1 VPTQDFGIGAKPQ
14 KGFDMIESKIAAD
27 GRNVGGD
34 PAPAQLAGMLNVG
47 DVAKMLRCS
56 ARTVYRLSDAGRM
69 PRPAKL
75 GALVRWSRAGIE
87 EWIADGCPSCRT
99 GVRR

>member
-1 VPTQDFGIGAKPQ
+1 MHAT
-14 KGFDMIESKIAAD
+14 D

-56 ARTVYRLSDAGRM
+56 SRTVYRLADSGRM
-69 PRPAKL
+69 PRPIKL
-75 GALVRWSRAGIE
+75 GALVRWPREQVEA
-87 EWIADGCPSCRT
+87 WIADGCPNCRST
-99 GVRR
+99 SSRRAADGRKAVR